1 MGEAMTEINEN
12 EIQVSSE
19 SKFTKVALTI
29 VAVLLIFVGPTYVPY
44 LLVSAGLG
52 DVAAIVL
59 GFVLFIV
66 GLGMLIYLIRKKII
80 T

>member
-1 MGEAMTEINEN
+1 MTEDNEN
-12 EIQVSSE
+12 VEVSGIE
-19 SKFTKVALTI
+19 SKFTKIALTI
-29 VAVLLIFVGPTYVPY
+29 VAVLLIFVGPTYIPY

-52 DVAAIVL
+52 DVVAIVL
-59 GFVLFIV
+59 GFVLFVV

>member
-1 MGEAMTEINEN
+1 MTETNE
-12 EIQVSSE
+12 EIQVSGE
-19 SKFTKVALTI
+19 SKFTKVTLTI

-52 DVAAIVL
+52 DVVAIVL